1 MLPTAR
7 DEQLLIQEL
16 QDETLVYDLTSKK
29 AHCLNPT
36 AALIWRHC
44 DGKTTVPAL
53 ARLLRETLNLPED
66 ADIVWKALLQLDKA
80 RLLREPVV
88 PPGEVHRFSR
98 RDLARKLGAAAIL
111 APVVLSILAPTAAAA
126 GSGAPC
132 GHGPSNCG
140 CDSGFYCA
148 STNGQQNGPC
158 GTCKPTGPN
167 NNDHCNQC

>member
-111 APVVLSILAPTAAAA
+111 APVVLSVLAPKAAAA

-132 GHGPSNCG
+132 AHNSDCSTNNCCKQVQGSNPCQGICKANGANCG
-140 CDSGFYCA
+140 S
-148 STNGQQNGPC
+148 NGNC
-158 GTCKPTGPN
+158 
-167 NNDHCNQC
+167 